1 MSAVRKHESFNQSV
15 NEKRE
20 RKAMKEEQH
29 MLAKLQQGRT
39 KSTIKRHQRM
49 FTDDDVSVGF
59 DI

>member
-20 RKAMKEEQH
+20 RKAMKEERNL
-29 MLAKLQQGRT
+29 LAKLQQGKA
-39 KSTIKRHQRM
+39 KSTVKRHQRM
-49 FTDDDVSVGF
+49 FMDDDVVGF